1 MNFTYLRQ
9 YMIQKHEVLPALKDI
24 SSSRKIRILLAEDE
38 QIYQHIIEKYVH
50 DFDMQLTIA
59 NDGEQCLKEIDSQQ
73 YDVILMDLIM
83 PEFNGLEV
91 AKAIRR
97 KGIRTPIIAVTSN
110 TWKEDEVN
118 SLHSGMNDFL
128 AKPFNAQKLARKILY
143 WSRKGPASIKSQT

>member
-1 MNFTYLRQ
+1 
-9 YMIQKHEVLPALKDI
+9 LPAVKNI
-24 SSSRKIRILLAEDE
+24 SFPRKIRILLAEDE
-38 QIYQHIIEKYVH
+38 QIYQRIIEKHVH

-59 NDGEQCLKEIDSQQ
+59 NDGEQCLKEIDNRP

-83 PEFNGLEV
+83 PEFSGLEV

-110 TWKEDEVN
+110 TWKEDEV
-118 SLHSGMNDFL
+118 SSFRSGMNDFL

-143 WSRKGPASIKSQT
+143 WSRKRSTRL